1 MKEFDQLDDKLV
13 DWIGRQRM
21 YFVGTAPSGDDG
33 LVNISPKG
41 WMDSFRVLGPRQV
54 AYLDVFGSGVETI
67 AHLKQNGRI
76 VVMLCAFEGG
86 PRILRLH
93 GHGDVLEHGTPAFDR
108 LIGAFPVGATQG
120 GERSIR
126 SIIRVDVQRIADS
139 CGYGVPRMDYVGERD
154 QYERGTA
161 VKERKQGADELLDF
175 RRKRAAASLDGLPAL
190 TQRDAQPHA

>member
-1 MKEFDQLDDKLV
+1 MGQEFDRLDDKLV

-41 WMDSFRVLGPRQV
+41 WMDSFRVLGPTQI

-86 PRILRLH
+86 PRILRMH
-93 GHGDVLEHGTPAFDR
+93 GRGEVLENGTPEFDEV
-108 LIGAFPVGATQG
+108 IGAFPPGATQG

-126 SIIRVDVQRIADS
+126 SIIRVDIVRIADS
-139 CGYGVPRMDYVGERD
+139 CGYGVPVMDYVGERD
-154 QYERGTA
+154 TYERGVE
-161 VKERKQGADELLDF
+161 VKERKQGAEELLGF
-175 RRKRAAASLDGLPAL
+175 RRKRAAASLDGLPGL
-190 TQRDAQPHA
+190 SQT

>member
-1 MKEFDQLDDKLV
+1 MGQEFDELTPALV
-13 DWIGRQRM
+13 DWIGKQRM

-41 WMDSFRVLGPRQV
+41 WMDSFRVLGPREV

-67 AHLKQNGRI
+67 AHLRQNGRI

-93 GHGDVLEHGTPAFDR
+93 GRGEVLEHGTPEFDA
-108 LIGAFPVGATQG
+108 LIDAFPAGATQG

-126 SIIRVDVQRIADS
+126 SIIRVEVARIADS
-139 CGYGVPRMDYVGERD
+139 CGYGVPQMEYVGERD
-154 QYERGTA
+154 QYERATA
-161 VKERKQGADELLDF
+161 VKEGKEGADELLEF

-190 TQRDAQPHA
+190 RQR

>member
-1 MKEFDQLDDKLV
+1 MGQEFDEITPDLV
-13 DWIGRQRM
+13 DWIARQRM
-21 YFVGTAPSGDDG
+21 FFVGTAPSGDDG

-41 WMDSFRVLGPRQV
+41 GMDSFRVLGPRQV

-67 AHLKQNGRI
+67 AHLRQNGRI

-93 GHGDVLEHGTPAFDR
+93 GRGEVLEHGTPACAE
-108 LIGAFPVGATQG
+108 LLGAFPPGATQG

-126 SIIRVDVQRIADS
+126 SVIRVDVERIADS

-154 QYERGTA
+154 QYDRATA
-161 VKERKQGADELLDF
+161 VKERKQGAQELLEF
-175 RRKRAAASLDGLPAL
+175 RRRRAARSLDGLPAL
-190 TQRDAQPHA
+190 RQP

>member
-1 MKEFDQLDDKLV
+1 MGQEFDELTPALV

-86 PRILRLH
+86 PRILRMH
-93 GHGDVLEHGTPAFDR
+93 GRGEVLENGTSAFDEV
-108 LIGAFPVGATQG
+108 IGAFPAGATQG
-120 GERSIR
+120 TERSIR
-126 SIIRVDVQRIADS
+126 SIIRVNVERIADS
-139 CGYGVPRMDYVGERD
+139 CGYGVPVMEYVGERD
-154 QYERGTA
+154 TYDRHYE
-161 VKERKQGADELLDF
+161 VKERKQGAEDLLAF
-175 RRKRAAASLDGLPAL
+175 RRRRAATSLDGLPGL
-190 TQRDAQPHA
+190 SQR

>member
-1 MKEFDQLDDKLV
+1 MGREFDELTPALV
-13 DWIGRQRM
+13 EWISRQRM

-41 WMDSFRVLGPRQV
+41 WMDSFRVLGSREV

-67 AHLKQNGRI
+67 AHLRQNGRI

-93 GHGDVLEHGTPAFDR
+93 GRGEVLENGTPAFDE
-108 LIGAFPVGATQG
+108 LIGAFPTGATQG

-126 SIIRVDVQRIADS
+126 SIIRVEVARIADS

-161 VKERKQGADELLDF
+161 VKERKEGAEELLAF
-175 RRKRAAASLDGLPAL
+175 RRKRAAVSLDGLPAL
-190 TQRDAQPHA
+190 HQR

>member
-1 MKEFDQLDDKLV
+1 MGQEFDELTPALV

-21 YFVGTAPSGDDG
+21 FFVGTAPSGDDG

-41 WMDSFRVLGPRQV
+41 WMDSFRVLGPREV

-67 AHLKQNGRI
+67 AHLRQNGRI

-93 GHGDVLEHGTPAFDR
+93 GRGEVHETGTPGFDA
-108 LIGAFPVGATQG
+108 LAGAFPAGATQG

-126 SIIRVDVQRIADS
+126 SIIRVEVARIADS
-139 CGYGVPRMDYVGERD
+139 CGYGVPQMAYVGERD
-154 QYERGTA
+154 QYDRSTE
-161 VKERKQGADELLDF
+161 VKEAKEGAEELLAF
-175 RRKRAAASLDGLPAL
+175 RRRRAAASLDGLPGL
-190 TQRDAQPHA
+190 TQG